1 MNKDFIRSLDELE
14 REKGINKQ
22 DIIDAIEKALIK
34 SYEEQYGESNVE
46 INFNKDNGDI
56 KVYAIK
62 DIVEE
67 AENKETQISLEEAL
81 AHRKRSKL
89 GGQIKLQVKPKDFL
103 RVAAQKGKN
112 IVIQFLRD
120 AERRSIYDSYIDKEK
135 ELLNGSVQRI
145 DRNNIYVDLGKSE
158 GFIPERETVE
168 GENFKAGDRIKV
180 YVKEVKDTPKGPQI
194 ILSRKDGAF
203 VTRLFELE
211 VPEISQGLVDVMSI
225 AREAGFRTK
234 IAVRATD
241 ENIDPV
247 GATVGMKG
255 SRVNAIVEEING
267 EKIDIIIWDEDI
279 KVYISNSL
287 SPAEV
292 VYVFADEKS
301 KEATAFVPDS
311 QLSLAIG
318 KEGQNV
324 RLAAKLTGWKID
336 IKPESQKDEIIEQLE
351 EQYKETAEAEEDE
364 NIEKDDLD
372 EKTDDETLEDEDID
386 EKEAEED
393 NQIDE
398 EEINSIRVYEL
409 AKEVGLSSKELIA
422 SLKKNL
428 SIDVKSHM
436 SSLEGEELQEALEYF
451 DMN

>member
-46 INFNKDNGDI
+46 IDFNKDNGDI
-56 KVYAIK
+56 KVYSIK

-67 AENKETQISLEEAL
+67 VENKETQISLEEAL
-81 AHRKRSKL
+81 SHRKRSKL
-89 GGQIKLQVKPKDFL
+89 GGQIKIQVKPKDFL

-145 DRNNIYVDLGKSE
+145 DHNNIYVDLGKSE

-168 GENFKAGDRIKV
+168 GENFKPGDRIKV

-292 VYVFADEKS
+292 IYVFADEKS

-336 IKPESQKDEIIEQLE
+336 IKPESQQDEIIEQLE
-351 EQYKETAEAEEDE
+351 EQYKEAAESEEDE
-364 NIEKDDLD
+364 NIENNDALD
-372 EKTDDETLEDEDID
+372 ISIDEEVLEDEDMA
-386 EKEAEED
+386 EKSEDD

-398 EEINSIRVYEL
+398 ETNSIRVYEL

-428 SIDVKSHM
+428 SINVKSHM

-451 DMN
+451 DMK

>member
-46 INFNKDNGDI
+46 IDFNKDNGDI
-56 KVYAIK
+56 KVYSIK

-67 AENKETQISLEEAL
+67 VENKETQISLEEAL
-81 AHRKRSKL
+81 SYRKRSKL

-158 GFIPERETVE
+158 GIIPERETVE
-168 GENFKAGDRIKV
+168 GENFKPGDRIKV

-301 KEATAFVPDS
+301 KEATAFVPDN

-336 IKPESQKDEIIEQLE
+336 IKPESQQDEIIEQLE
-351 EQYKETAEAEEDE
+351 EQYKEAAESEEDE
-364 NIEKDDLD
+364 NIEDKADLD
-372 EKTDDETLEDEDID
+372 ASIDDESLEDEDV
-386 EKEAEED
+386 KETEED
-393 NQIDE
+393 KQVDE
-398 EEINSIRVYEL
+398 GETDSIRVYEL

-428 SIDVKSHM
+428 SINVKSHM